1 MRSMTRMGWLAAAA
15 AAAAGAAPPA
25 VGQAPQDRGLE
36 IAREADRRQSG
47 FGDYSADL
55 EMLLRNRQGQ
65 ESLRRLRI
73 RILEQKD
80 DGDKGWVYFEEPA
93 DVKGTALLTF
103 SHKTG
108 NDDQWLFLPALSR
121 VKRISSTNKTGPF
134 MGSEFSYEDIS
145 SQEVE
150 EYTYRYLRDEDL
162 EGRAAFVVE
171 RRAVDPRS
179 GYTREVAWVDREHY
193 YTMKVDYYDR
203 KDELLKT
210 LRQLDYAPYAGRFW
224 KPGRLV
230 MVNHQTGKSTEV
242 RWQHYTFGN
251 KLVESDFDPQRLS
264 SAW

>member
-1 MRSMTRMGWLAAAA
+1 M
-15 AAAAGAAPPA
+15 
-25 VGQAPQDRGLE
+25 V
-36 IAREADRRQSG
+36 
-47 FGDYSADL
+47 
-55 EMLLRNRQGQ
+55 LRNRQGQ
-65 ESLRRLRI
+65 QSLRRLRI

-80 DGDKGWVYFEEPA
+80 DGDKGWVYFEEPP

-150 EYTYRYLRDEDL
+150 EYTYRYLREEDL
-162 EGRAAFVVE
+162 DGRAALVVE
-171 RRAVDPRS
+171 RRPVDPRS
-179 GYTREVAWVDREHY
+179 GYTREEAWLDREHY
-193 YTMKVDYYDR
+193 YPLKVDYYDR

-210 LRQLDYAPYAGRFW
+210 LRHLDQARYAGRFW

-242 RWQHYTFGN
+242 RWQNYTFGN
-251 KLVESDFDPQRLS
+251 KLVEGDFDPKRLS